1 MNKSRIG
8 VYVCHCGINISSTVN
23 IQDVVEYTRT
33 LPNVV
38 LVKDYKYMCSDP
50 GQRMIREDVKSKDL
64 NRIVVASCSPRMH
77 ESTFRKAISEAG
89 LNPYLLEMANI
100 REQCSWVHAD
110 HPEKATE
117 KAKAIVAAAV
127 VKADYDEP
135 LEPIPVEVNRTALV
149 VGGGIA
155 GIQCSLDLANKG
167 FKTYLVERTPS
178 IGGHMAQL
186 DKTFPTL
193 DCSAC
198 ILTPKMVDVAS
209 HPNIQLLT
217 NSEVTSV
224 EGYIGNF
231 HVKVQKK
238 ARYVDEEKCTGCGI
252 CATKCPVKVASE
264 FDVKLGERKAVY
276 VPFPQAV
283 PLKYTIDK
291 ESCLFFTKGVCRL
304 CEKFCPSSAIDYEQT
319 DQIIEFDVGVI
330 VIATGFDLYD
340 ASKKIEYGYGAYE
353 NVITG
358 LELERLVNAS
368 GPTQGKVIRL
378 SDKKTPKRIAFV
390 QCVGSRDHNANAYCS
405 RVCCMASLKHAHQII
420 EKDPDSEVTIFYID
434 LRCFG
439 KGYEEFYERVQGEGI
454 QFIRGKIAEIY
465 ESSPSKNLILRFED
479 TLSGELME
487 KEFDLVV
494 LATALEPN
502 QNASQIQNIL
512 KLSKS
517 SDGFFMEAHPK
528 LRPLETHTDGI
539 FLCGAAQSPKDIP
552 DAVSQAS
559 GAASQASIPLSKGR
573 IFIDPLIAQVDDK
586 LCGGCGICK
595 TACFY
600 NAIDI
605 IEREEEKIAKVNDVL
620 CKGCGVCSGVCPVGA
635 IKMNHFTDRQIM
647 AEIKT
652 LASTKI

>member
-1 MNKSRIG
+1 M
-8 VYVCHCGINISSTVN
+8 
-23 IQDVVEYTRT
+23 EYSKT
-33 LPNVV
+33 LPGVV
-38 LVKDYKYMCSDP
+38 LVRDYKYMCSDP
-50 GQRMIREDVKSKDL
+50 GQKMIREDIKSKDL

-77 ESTFRKAISEAG
+77 ESTFRKALGEAN

-100 REQCSWVHAD
+100 REQCSWVHSDQPKA
-110 HPEKATE
+110 ATE

-135 LEPIPVEVNRTALV
+135 LEQIPVEVNCAALV
-149 VGGGIA
+149 IGGGIS

-198 ILTPKMVDVAS
+198 ILTPKMVDAAS

-224 EGYIGNF
+224 EGFIGNF

-238 ARYVDEEKCTGCGI
+238 ARYVDEDKCTGCGV
-252 CATKCPVKVASE
+252 CATKCPIKVASE
-264 FDVKLGERKAVY
+264 FDVKLGERKAIY

-291 ESCLFFTKGVCRL
+291 ENCLFFTKGTCKV
-304 CEKFCPSSAIDYEQT
+304 CEKFCSSSAIDYKQG

-330 VIATGFDLYD
+330 IIATGFDLYD
-340 ASKKIEYGYGAYE
+340 ASKKIEYGYGVYD
-353 NVITG
+353 NVITS

-368 GPTQGKVIRL
+368 GPTQGKIIRL

-390 QCVGSRDHNANAYCS
+390 QCVGSRDHNANVYCS
-405 RVCCMASLKHAHQII
+405 RVCCMVSIKHAHQIK
-420 EKDPDSEVTIFYID
+420 EKDPNSEVTVFYID

-465 ESSPSKNLILRFED
+465 ESPSSKNLILRFED

-502 QNASQIQNIL
+502 KNASQIQNIL
-512 KLSKS
+512 RLSKS
-517 SDGFFMEAHPK
+517 PDGFFMEAHPK
-528 LRPLETHTDGI
+528 LRPLETHTDGV

-559 GAASQASIPLSKGR
+559 GAASQASIPLSKGH
-573 IFIDPLIAQVDDK
+573 IFIEPLIAQVDDK

-605 IEREEEKIAKVNDVL
+605 EVKEEEKIAKVNDVI
-620 CKGCGVCSGVCPVGA
+620 CKGCGVCGGVCPVGA
-635 IKMNHFTDRQIM
+635 IKMNHFTDRQIT

-652 LASTKI
+652 LASSKR